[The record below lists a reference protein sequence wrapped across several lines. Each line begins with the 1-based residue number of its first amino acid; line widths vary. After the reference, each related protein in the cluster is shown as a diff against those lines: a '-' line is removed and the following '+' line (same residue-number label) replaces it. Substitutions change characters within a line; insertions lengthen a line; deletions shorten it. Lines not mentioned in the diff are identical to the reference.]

1 MNTEKAIGVL
11 IGGCNLASRRGAF
24 ELKESAIINEAVE
37 FFGVKQPEVA
47 KPENPVENKETT
59 SETTGTIDK
68 KKKK

>member
-37 FFGVKQPEVA
+37 FFGVKQEQAQPE
-47 KPENPVENKETT
+47 PEQPEEKKE
-59 SETTGTIDK
+59 EVIDK
-68 KKKK
+68 KAEK